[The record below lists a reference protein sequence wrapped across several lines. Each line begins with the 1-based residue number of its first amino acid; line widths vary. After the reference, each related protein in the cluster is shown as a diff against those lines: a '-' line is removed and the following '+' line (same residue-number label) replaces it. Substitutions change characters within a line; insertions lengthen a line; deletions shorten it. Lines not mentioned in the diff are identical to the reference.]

1 MSGAA
6 IVIEIAASDAASP
19 YAAALVEA
27 CSRGSHANMSCV
39 LPTDTDSSAPPMVA
53 VVTWADSEHRDVE
66 VQVGARRTTG
76 PEWSNRHLSFG
87 VTDAEIER
95 WRAVGLVIA
104 TLAGEVAA
112 SNPEPPKVEPK
123 LEPVKVAAPLAP
135 PPPAARPA
143 NAARLPAWTLQAAA
157 ELARGSS
164 SSFAAYGGSI
174 RLTRLLVPRWLFGTA
189 AARYDVQNV
198 TGQQLNLSW
207 TSFALGA
214 GAALPL
220 ASGHVALEAG
230 LAPEVSFVRADLNH
244 AAPGSGAQGGTLW
257 SLREGVGAVWWW
269 TEWLG
274 LAAAAD
280 LVESNRATVVHAQA
294 GSDATRELARVQALT
309 WSAGLGLRV
318 GFGTR

>member
-39 LPTDTDSSAPPMVA
+39 LPTDADSSAPPMVA

-66 VQVGARRTTG
+66 VQVGARRTAG

-112 SNPEPPKVEPK
+112 SNPEPPKAEPTP
-123 LEPVKVAAPLAP
+123 EPVKLT
-135 PPPAARPA
+135 PPPAPA
-143 NAARLPAWTLQAAA
+143 PAPVAKRAARTPAWTLQASA

-164 SSFAAYGGSI
+164 SAFAAHGGSL

-198 TGQQLNLSW
+198 TGQQLNLTW

-220 ASGHVALEAG
+220 ASGHVALEAR
-230 LAPEVSFVRADLNH
+230 LEPEVSFVSADLSNS
-244 AAPGSGAQGGTLW
+244 AAGSGAQRGTLW
-257 SLREGVGAVWWW
+257 SLREGVSAVWWW

-280 LVESNRATVVHAQA
+280 LSESNRATVVHAQA
-294 GSDATRELARVQALT
+294 GSAAPRELAKVQALT

-318 GFGTR
+318 GFGAR